1 MKLVRIFVLFLTVT
15 ASFLLCGCKNE
26 AVDFG
31 DFQVVNI
38 LCENQKGSGVIYEVK
53 DGQVW
58 IVTAAHVVEGAEKV
72 KIVTGSDYP
81 ADTGQSKY
89 VETETILRVEGLD
102 LAFLQIDN
110 ATCQWS
116 VLESQL
122 TEQEL
127 ENPGIQEGEG
137 AIKMLGYN
145 GAGILCK
152 TESVIVEPW
161 AYIDDFHSHMIW
173 AKGEAQA
180 GMSGG
185 AVFDENDKF
194 IGIIC
199 GIDENN
205 NIVILP
211 DSVIRSEY
219 QVLDK

>member
-1 MKLVRIFVLFLTVT
+1 MKLIRIFVLVLTVT
-15 ASFLLCGCKNE
+15 ASFLLCSCKNE
-26 AVDFG
+26 PADFG

-110 ATCQWS
+110 AIGQWS

-122 TEQEL
+122 GDIEL
-127 ENPGIQEGEG
+127 EVAQHGSDEAVKMKGYDGAGMLCETKG
-137 AIKMLGYN
+137 AI
-145 GAGILCK
+145 
-152 TESVIVEPW
+152 VEAW
-161 AYIDDFHSHMIW
+161 TYIDDFHSHMIW

-185 AVFDENDKF
+185 AVFDKNDKF